1 MTDQELVEGCIA
13 NNAKAQRILFDKYAG
28 KMMGICLRYMKNREE
43 AQDILQEGFIKVF
56 QKIGQ
61 YKNTG
66 PLGGWIRM
74 VMINT
79 ALIQL
84 RKNKKW
90 ENTIDVSTSY
100 DLSNDDYTIIDKLS
114 ADELMSIINGIPE
127 GYRTVFNLFVIE
139 GYPHKEIA
147 EMLNITE
154 STSKTQ
160 FRKARLYLKKI
171 LEENGE

>member
-1 MTDQELVEGCIA
+1 MTDQELVEGCLA
-13 NNAKAQRILFDKYAG
+13 NDAKAQRFLYNKYAG
-28 KMMGICLRYMKNREE
+28 KMMGVCLRYMKNREE
-43 AQDILQEGFIKVF
+43 AQDILQEGFIKVY

-61 YKNTG
+61 FKSTG

-79 ALIQL
+79 ALIQI
-84 RKNKKW
+84 RNNKKW
-90 ENTIDVSTSY
+90 ENTIEVSSAY
-100 DLSNDDYTIIDKLS
+100 DLSTDDYTVLDKLS
-114 ADELMSIINGIPE
+114 ADELMRIINGLPD

-147 EMLNITE
+147 KMLEVSE

>member
-1 MTDQELVEGCIA
+1 MTDQEIVEGCIA
-13 NNAKAQRILFDKYAG
+13 KDAKAQRFLFEKYAG

-43 AQDILQEGFIKVF
+43 AQDVLQEGFIKVY
-56 QKIGQ
+56 QKMSQ

-66 PLGGWIRM
+66 PLGGWMRM

-100 DLSNDDYTIIDKLS
+100 DLSTDDYTVLDKLS
-114 ADELMSIINGIPE
+114 ADELMSVINSIPE

-139 GYPHKEIA
+139 GYAHKEIA
-147 EMLNITE
+147 KMLDVTE

-171 LEENGE
+171 LDKNGE